1 MLLTVTPNPCLERI
15 VPLDSLAPG
24 HTTRVDSSRVL
35 EVAGGKGL
43 NAARVA
49 STCGAPSI
57 ATGWFGSDR
66 RDWFARQMQAAN
78 VEFAPVEVDSPTR
91 LATQYRLS
99 DGTVT
104 QAVED
109 GHALSLSDG
118 TALLKRVDELLPR
131 AGMLLLGGSYPPSPD
146 ERFAMHASL
155 LCDLAKRQGVPAF
168 YDGNGRAWEIAL
180 RKSPP
185 WCIAP
190 NLEEASRLLRRP
202 LSNEA
207 SERRAIETIL
217 KWGVQVVLLTCGERG
232 AYLGTSAQTV
242 FFSSPRVAS
251 VSSVGCGDALAGAF
265 SSKYLQIE
273 NAISEFARLQDSA
286 RWGIAAGAA
295 QAQSSSKSLSTGAF
309 GVAEI
314 EALLPQVRVQQ
325 HLLSL
330 SPR

>member
-1 MLLTVTPNPCLERI
+1 MLLTITPNPCLERI
-15 VPLDSLAPG
+15 VPLASLAPG
-24 HTTRVDSSRVL
+24 QTTRVDSASVL

-49 STCGAPSI
+49 STCGTPSL
-57 ATGWFGSDR
+57 ATGWFGRDR
-66 RDWFARQMQAAN
+66 SNWFASQMKAAR

-91 LATQYRLS
+91 LAMQYRGADS
-99 DGTVT
+99 TVT
-104 QAVED
+104 QVVED
-109 GHALSLSDG
+109 GHALSLQDG
-118 TALLKRVDELLPR
+118 TALLQRVDELLPR
-131 AGMLLLGGSYPPSPD
+131 ARMLLLGGSYPPSPD
-146 ERFAMHASL
+146 ERFALHASL
-155 LCDLAKRQGVPAF
+155 LCDAAKRHQVPAI

-180 RKSPP
+180 RRSPP

-190 NLEEASRLLRRP
+190 NLDEAARLLRRP
-202 LSNEA
+202 LPNEA
-207 SERRAIETIL
+207 AERRAIETIL

-232 AYLGTSAQTV
+232 AYLGTSGQIL
-242 FFSSPRVAS
+242 FFSSPRVQL

-265 SSKYLQIE
+265 ASKYLQIG
-273 NAISEFARLQDSA
+273 NATNEFARLQEAA

-295 QAQSSSKSLSTGAF
+295 QAQSASAGTF

-314 EALLPQVRVQQ
+314 EALLGQVRVQQ

>member
-24 HTTRVDSSRVL
+24 HTTRVDSSRIM

-49 STCGAPSI
+49 STCGTPSI
-57 ATGWFGSDR
+57 ATGWFGRDR
-66 RDWFARQMQAAN
+66 RDWFEAQMQAAN
-78 VEFAPVEVDSPTR
+78 VEFVPVEVASATR

-99 DGTVT
+99 DGAVT

-131 AGMLLLGGSYPPSPD
+131 ARMMLLGGSYPPSAD
-146 ERFAMHASL
+146 ERFALHASL
-155 LCDLAKRQGVPAF
+155 LCAAAKRQGVPAF
-168 YDGNGRAWEIAL
+168 YDGSGRAWEIAL

-190 NLEEASRLLRRP
+190 NLEEAARLLRRP
-202 LSNEA
+202 LSGEA
-207 SERRAIETIL
+207 GERRAIETIL

-265 SSKYLQIE
+265 ASKYLQLLDAP
-273 NAISEFARLQDSA
+273 NAFARLQEAA

-295 QAQSSSKSLSTGAF
+295 QARSARTGAF